1 MPDQPVQQPVQQA
14 PQPQKETA
22 HERFE
27 KIDRPL
33 GKMIVYNFLGGISW
47 GFGVLIGTTVIL
59 AVIAFFIN
67 QKVDLV
73 PVFGRFFAE
82 VLKSAQN
89 NLVPQGKIPPLQ

>member
-1 MPDQPVQQPVQQA
+1 MPDQQVQPAQQPQS
-14 PQPQKETA
+14 QPEQDRV

-33 GKMIVYNFLGGISW
+33 WKMILYNFLGGISW

-59 AVIAFFIN
+59 AIIAFFIN
-67 QKVDLV
+67 KNIDFV
-73 PVFGRFFAE
+73 PVLGHFFAE

-89 NLVPQGKIPPLQ
+89 NLVPQGNIPPLQ